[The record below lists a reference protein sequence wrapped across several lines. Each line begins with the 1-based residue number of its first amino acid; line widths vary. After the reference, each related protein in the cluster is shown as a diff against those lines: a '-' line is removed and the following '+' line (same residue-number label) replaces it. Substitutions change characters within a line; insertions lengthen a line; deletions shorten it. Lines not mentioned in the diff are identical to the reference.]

1 MLSASSSTRKAFE
14 ALKYRIDQEVLFQ
27 KEAFRLLGSLDTILT
42 AATATQRHSAAA
54 LGGVG
59 GWTGVL
65 PSGPGAAL
73 EEPSVLGVGGSSEH
87 RTAVH
92 VVPNQTH

>member
-59 GWTGVL
+59 VDGGT
-65 PSGPGAAL
+65 AL
-73 EEPSVLGVGGSSEH
+73 RAWSCS
-87 RTAVH
+87 
-92 VVPNQTH
+92 